1 VPVKKAGDWDL
12 ARRVLTGMPER
23 LERAVDQALRQEAQL
38 LRSEVVKGITSQAPG
53 GRPFEPLAPNTL
65 ASRRLKRFRG
75 TKALL
80 RNADLRNAIQPIVR
94 NGQMF
99 VGVPRKAKGRDG
111 ASLVDVARL
120 NEFGSDPIVIPITP
134 KMRRFLHAL
143 RKEAGGSGGASSS
156 SGVPGVIVT
165 RIRARP
171 FLRPAVEQYRRG
183 GRTRF
188 LKRVARLMNL

>member
-1 VPVKKAGDWDL
+1 VPVKKTGDWAL
-12 ARRVLTGMPER
+12 ARRLLTAMPER

-38 LRSEVVKGITSQAPG
+38 LRSEVVKGITNQSPG
-53 GRPFEPLAPNTL
+53 GRPFEPLSANTL

-80 RNADLRNAIQPIVR
+80 RRADLRNAIQPIVR
-94 NGQMF
+94 DGRVF

-111 ASLVDVARL
+111 ASLVDVAEL

-134 KMRRFLHAL
+134 KMRRFLFAL
-143 RKEAGGSGGASSS
+143 RKAGGTAGTSQG

-165 RIRARP
+165 RIPARP
-171 FLRPAVEQYRRG
+171 FLRPAFEQFRRG
-183 GRTRF
+183 SRTRF
-188 LKRVARLMNL
+188 LKRVARLMNF